1 MDELP
6 RFVRD
11 LIARFPRAGDGVHR
25 HLFRL
30 VRYLHALRSEPDIF
44 ALLRAASEGC
54 GRPIADQEIR
64 DAILNSKPVAWRPG
78 KSIPVGHLSKLLPLS
93 RGRLMAVA

>member
-11 LIARFPRAGDGVHR
+11 LIASFPRTGDGVHR

-30 VRYLHALRSEPDIF
+30 ARYLHARLRPTGHRPRD
-44 ALLRAASEGC
+44 LR
-54 GRPIADQEIR
+54 R
-64 DAILNSKPVAWRPG
+64 DP
-78 KSIPVGHLSKLLPLS
+78 
-93 RGRLMAVA
+93 

>member
-11 LIARFPRAGDGVHR
+11 LIASFPRAGDGVHR

-30 VRYLHALRSEPDIF
+30 ARYLHALRSEQDIF
-44 ALLRAASEGC
+44 ALLRAASNGC
-54 GRPIADQEIR
+54 GRLITDREIR
-64 DAILNSKPVAWRPG
+64 DAILNVQAGCLATNRKATRARGLNGSAGVAGPATR
-78 KSIPVGHLSKLLPLS
+78 
-93 RGRLMAVA
+93 AN